1 MARSVVCDV
10 MMIVIGV
17 IILYGRLLRLR
28 CLATA
33 LIALPQAGRV
43 YLSLS
48 VCLYGCVCLWLYV
61 CLHWQVVG
69 FAGHNSPH
77 DVRTKPACS
86 IYCYTTCFV

>member
-48 VCLYGCVCLWLYV
+48 VCLYGCVCLWLLALASGWL
-61 CLHWQVVG
+61 CRPQ
-69 FAGHNSPH
+69 FTA
-77 DVRTKPACS
+77 
-86 IYCYTTCFV
+86 